1 MEQKKIEMLKKI
13 LNIPHVLDQD
23 KNIADILTKE
33 TISKDINKI
42 HNKSLSLGEKIA
54 DNFSDFAGSWKFI
67 IGFVTIIF
75 AWLIINSIF
84 FKSFDPYP
92 FILLN
97 LVLSCVAAL
106 QAPVIM
112 MSQNRQ
118 EKKDRMLASNE
129 YQLNIKSELMI
140 EELNNKI
147 NRMIE
152 NQELL
157 QNALDDIQKK
167 IK

>member
-1 MEQKKIEMLKKI
+1 M
-13 LNIPHVLDQD
+13 
-23 KNIADILTKE
+23 
-33 TISKDINKI
+33 
-42 HNKSLSLGEKIA
+42 
-54 DNFSDFAGSWKFI
+54 
-67 IGFVTIIF
+67 
-75 AWLIINSIF
+75 
-84 FKSFDPYP
+84 
-92 FILLN
+92 
-97 LVLSCVAAL
+97 AAL